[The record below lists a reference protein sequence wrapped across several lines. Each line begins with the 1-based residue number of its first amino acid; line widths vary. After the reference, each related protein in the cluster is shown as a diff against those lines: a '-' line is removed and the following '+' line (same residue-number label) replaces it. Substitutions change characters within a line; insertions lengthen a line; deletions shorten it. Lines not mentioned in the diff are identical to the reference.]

1 MLEKEKNSDA
11 KHDLNG
17 STTTTEK
24 VLTCEICYATFT
36 QGYYLKKHIE
46 SIHGGIKPFKCSTCY
61 KIFSHKYNLKSHIAT
76 VHNKEKPFNC
86 DYCDKT
92 FPDNTLNRKKHNEG
106 SFHQMMKNNYYAQF
120 KGIHF

>member
-1 MLEKEKNSDA
+1 MHQLKCNFKMS
-11 KHDLNG
+11 L
-17 STTTTEK
+17 SWTTTSKIHK
-24 VLTCEICYATFT
+24 VL
-36 QGYYLKKHIE
+36 GYWFCLIMGKRY
-46 SIHGGIKPFKCSTCY
+46 Y
-61 KIFSHKYNLKSHIAT
+61 
-76 VHNKEKPFNC
+76 C